1 MHTCVCAP
9 RLQRESCA
17 PLRFFR
23 TIDTCESVP
32 YAHPRSGAM
41 SANVSR
47 GGCPTSR
54 VIVNAFPGS
63 LATSGLLQTRP
74 ASTFACAERPRTL
87 VRRAYSSESGSRER
101 ALRPLPERQRTRT
114 CPAPSRWTNRNA
126 IACIPRA
133 SLTTVHSRVRSTL
146 RRLHWQ
152 QPGTR
157 PAALP
162 LPAQLLRARLFC
174 PPLHEANHRKCTP
187 NVTNH
192 EGSDSKCV
200 PVWLPHEV
208 TVFNAPS
215 IAHAAAA
222 QVPVT
227 ASPTASSI
235 DACEGPSPGFSCTTL
250 SLLFLLGVRL
260 RATRVSTLMCCC
272 ADWLA
277 GRHTSNRS

>member
-1 MHTCVCAP
+1 MRFPGRLPRAGCCKRAP
-9 RLQRESCA
+9 RAPSHARSGRERLCGAPIPPRVAAANALCDRSRKGSEREHVPRRLA
-17 PLRFFR
+17 GQTGTPLR
-23 TIDTCESVP
+23 
-32 YAHPRSGAM
+32 
-41 SANVSR
+41 
-47 GGCPTSR
+47 
-54 VIVNAFPGS
+54 
-63 LATSGLLQTRP
+63 
-74 ASTFACAERPRTL
+74 AS
-87 VRRAYSSESGSRER
+87 
-101 ALRPLPERQRTRT
+101 
-114 CPAPSRWTNRNA
+114 PAPPSQRYIRE
-126 IACIPRA
+126 CVPRCA
-133 SLTTVHSRVRSTL
+133 AYI
-146 RRLHWQ
+146 HWQ

-174 PPLHEANHRKCTP
+174 PPPHEANHRKCTP

-200 PVWLPHEV
+200 PVWLPREV

-227 ASPTASSI
+227 ASPTAFYI
-235 DACEGPSPGFSCTTL
+235 DACEGPSPGFSFTTH

-260 RATRVSTLMCCC
+260 RATRVSTSMLCC

-277 GRHTSNRS
+277 GRHKSNRS